1 MLLEE
6 AAARSRPSIM
16 LARLRANV
24 WWLAQAA
31 IATAGAWILAQQL
44 FGHPLPIFAPVAALI
59 SVSASLGQRRRSA
72 VEMVIG
78 IALGIG
84 IADALVAFIG
94 TGPAQIA
101 AVVCGAMIV
110 VIAFGGSTVLV
121 GEAAASALLV
131 VTIQLPGTG
140 LSGMRFLDSL
150 LGGIVALAV
159 TALFPRNP
167 VEVVRRAAAPLL
179 EEIAGTLEDTAWAL
193 ERRDR
198 ELAEQAWARAWFLR
212 LDDLEDA
219 VAAGRETLR
228 LAPFRGGTREQF
240 ARYEEAAVQIRTALT
255 SVQTLSRGAARALDV
270 RDNVPAPVPDA
281 LRELAETV
289 RTLDEYLDD
298 PAGRPRVREP
308 ALRAAARATLVLEQT
323 SNLSVS
329 VIVAQVR
336 SMAVDLIRGWGVA
349 RDEAERLVRDAADRL
364 ATEEHPV
371 PASSSSRGA
380 TATDPPAAASPPP
393 D

>member
-1 MLLEE
+1 MLEE

-16 LARLRANV
+16 LARVRANV

-31 IATAGAWILAQQL
+31 IATAVAWILAQQL
-44 FGHPLPIFAPVAALI
+44 FGHELPIFAPVAALI

-84 IADALVAFIG
+84 IADALVALIG

-101 AVVCGAMIV
+101 AVVCGAMVV
-110 VIAFGGSTVLV
+110 VIAFGGSTALV

-140 LSGMRFLDSL
+140 LSGVRFLDSL
-150 LGGIVALAV
+150 LGGMVALAV
-159 TALFPRNP
+159 TALLPRNP

-198 ELAEQAWARAWFLR
+198 KLAEQAWARAWYLR

-228 LAPFRGGTREQF
+228 VAPFRGGTREQF
-240 ARYEEAAVQIRTALT
+240 ARYEQAAVQIRTTLT

-270 RDNVPAPVPDA
+270 SDNVPAPVPDA

-298 PAGRPRVREP
+298 PAGQPMVREP

-349 RDEAERLVRDAADRL
+349 RDEAERLVREAADRL
-364 ATEEHPV
+364 ATEEHAV
-371 PASSSSRGA
+371 PARSLPGGSGA
-380 TATDPPAAASPPP
+380 SDPRSH
-393 D
+393 

>member
-1 MLLEE
+1 MLEE

-16 LARLRANV
+16 LARVRANV

-31 IATAGAWILAQQL
+31 IATAVAWILAQQL
-44 FGHPLPIFAPVAALI
+44 FGHELPIFAPVAALI

-84 IADALVAFIG
+84 IADALVALIG

-101 AVVCGAMIV
+101 AVVCGAMVV
-110 VIAFGGSTVLV
+110 VIAFGGSTALV

-140 LSGMRFLDSL
+140 LSGVRFLDSL
-150 LGGIVALAV
+150 LGGMVALAV
-159 TALFPRNP
+159 TALLPRNP

-198 ELAEQAWARAWFLR
+198 KLAEQAWARAWYLR

-228 LAPFRGGTREQF
+228 VAPFRGGTREQF
-240 ARYEEAAVQIRTALT
+240 ARYEQAAVQIRTTLT

-270 RDNVPAPVPDA
+270 SDNVPAPVPDA

-298 PAGRPRVREP
+298 PAGRPDGP
-308 ALRAAARATLVLEQT
+308 
-323 SNLSVS
+323 
-329 VIVAQVR
+329 
-336 SMAVDLIRGWGVA
+336 
-349 RDEAERLVRDAADRL
+349 
-364 ATEEHPV
+364 
-371 PASSSSRGA
+371 
-380 TATDPPAAASPPP
+380 
-393 D
+393 